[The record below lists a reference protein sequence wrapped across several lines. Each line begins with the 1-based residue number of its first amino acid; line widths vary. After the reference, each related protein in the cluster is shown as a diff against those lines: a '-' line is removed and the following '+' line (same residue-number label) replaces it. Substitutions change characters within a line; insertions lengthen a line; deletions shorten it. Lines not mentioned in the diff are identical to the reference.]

1 MTKSR
6 LRLMDIAVSAVSVQ
20 HVLTS
25 DVALSSTPVDG
36 HTLALP
42 SAGQWIVELA
52 DGVEAGTLTGTR
64 DVTWQI
70 NVTDLVSMSII
81 VTVVRS
87 NASSIP
93 MAAVTANGVSN
104 VLTGVPNAG
113 RGRANASGIVIVS
126 APAVITTST
135 FFSAEAGNLK
145 VGSFIKA
152 RKHA

>member
-1 MTKSR
+1 
-6 LRLMDIAVSAVSVQ
+6 
-20 HVLTS
+20 VLTS

>member
-1 MTKSR
+1 MPKSR
-6 LRLMDIAVSAVSVQ
+6 LRITDIAVSAVSVQ